1 MAKEGEAEAE
11 VVVLR
16 WQQLHKTAQERCRSV
31 EELEE
36 VQWKVLEDRE
46 CQVQSKASIEL
57 ELGSELDKAKESE
70 RRMLESLT
78 FQTKQ
83 LEQTKI
89 LLEETKL
96 ELRSLQA
103 TTSLGHQGD
112 EVAALRNELRLALAA
127 EEKSKRAMDGLALAL
142 KEVATESSRFKVELE
157 AARGEIERL
166 RAGLR
171 GAKAAAA
178 ESLVTW
184 QAKEAGFLECVRT
197 CEDDLADARM
207 DRARTA
213 QKHRVAREESAKL
226 RDIVK
231 QAINEAS
238 VVKEA
243 LEIARREN
251 AQLQDALRV
260 TKQELECAKE
270 GELAALESVRELQ
283 SLLVSPDVIDL
294 EPSKAKRTAK
304 YRSENWRRRS
314 AGGDMYGFE
323 GSIFDSAEHS
333 PKQRIPSEEEQDE
346 VKAVA
351 VGGWDSFAQRKKK
364 RQILRR
370 FGDLLRRS
378 HN

>member
-1 MAKEGEAEAE
+1 M
-11 VVVLR
+11 VVLR
-16 WQQLHKTAQERCRSV
+16 GKLHKTARERCRVV

-36 VQWKVLEDRE
+36 VQWKVFEDRE
-46 CQVQSKASIEL
+46 CQVQSKASID

-78 FQTKQ
+78 YQTKQ

-103 TTSLGHQGD
+103 TTSLRHQGD
-112 EVAALRNELRLALAA
+112 EVDALRTELHLALAA
-127 EEKSKRAMDGLALAL
+127 EEKSKRAMDGFALAL
-142 KEVATESSRFKVELE
+142 KEVTTESSLLKVELE
-157 AARGEIERL
+157 AARGEIKRL

-171 GAKAAAA
+171 GAEAEGGRLKAAVE
-178 ESLVTW
+178 ESLMTW
-184 QAKEAGFLECVRT
+184 QTKEAGFLECVRT
-197 CEDDLADARM
+197 CEDELAEARM

-213 QKHRVAREESAKL
+213 QEHRVAREEATKL

-231 QAINEAS
+231 HAINEAS

-251 AQLQDALRV
+251 AQLQDALQVAR
-260 TKQELECAKE
+260 QDLECAKE
-270 GELAALESVRELQ
+270 GEVAALESVRELQ
-283 SLLVSPDVIDL
+283 SLLVSPGVIEL
-294 EPSKAKRTAK
+294 EPSKAKRMAK

-314 AGGDMYGFE
+314 AGVDMYRFE

-333 PKQRIPSEEEQDE
+333 PKQRMAAEEEPE
-346 VKAVA
+346 EMKAVA
-351 VGGWDSFAQRKKK
+351 EGGWDSTQRKKK

-378 HN
+378 NHS